1 MPQFLNSSQLRIG
14 NALGLLNLTIGH
26 IPQDSTNASHERRTV
41 HNLRMNPYLAYISAC
56 ANLLVDRARE
66 ERDGRRKHTKPNDGD
81 GVAAKVAGG
90 SGDGEADGRDRGH
103 GSLSLDHHG
112 RRIRAGDRRRKL
124 GRASCR

>member
-1 MPQFLNSSQLRIG
+1 
-14 NALGLLNLTIGH
+14 
-26 IPQDSTNASHERRTV
+26 
-41 HNLRMNPYLAYISAC
+41 MNPYLAYISAC

-124 GRASCR
+124 GRASCEVGGGASGDMCAHQMCMRRRKSAW